1 MPLSA
6 EKWQRVKELFDAAA
20 DLSARER
27 AALLERECAGDA
39 ALHNEVESLLE
50 ADEAANS
57 FIENP
62 AAAIPRDLL
71 KQAEEE
77 LGGRQFGAYRVLREL
92 GRGGLGAVYLAERAD
107 DQYRKQVAIKIV
119 KRGLD
124 TDDIL
129 QRFRAERQ
137 ILAQLDHP
145 NIARLLDAGSTE
157 DGLPYFVME
166 HVDGR
171 PISDYC
177 DAHQLSTRERL
188 ELFRLVCGAVTYA
201 HQHLVIHR
209 DIKPSNILV
218 NEEGVPK
225 LLDFGIAKVL
235 HADDPLAAQT
245 MTGVRVMTP
254 EYASPEQVRG
264 QAISTATDIYSLGVL
279 LYELLTGRRPYRL
292 TTSTPEEISRAVL
305 DQVPERPSTAVTRT
319 TTAPQATTTLDA
331 KSLRGDVDNIV
342 LMALRKEPTRRYAS
356 VGQFSDDIRRY
367 LEGRPV
373 LAHKDTL
380 SYRAGKFIRRNKV
393 GVAAAALVLL
403 SLVGGIIATAWQA
416 RRAEANQAR
425 AEKRFAD
432 VRGLA
437 NALLNDIA
445 PKIERLEGST
455 EARQALVTQSLR
467 YLDSLANES
476 ADDLTLQAELAAAYE
491 KVGVLQGDSRKP
503 SLSDFRGAIASLEKA
518 QQIRRRLLASNPGD
532 AQNRRLLADNLRL
545 LAIRRMA
552 QSDVDGGFR
561 DVREALQ
568 LYEKLAAE
576 QPGSLPLRRA
586 WLEAQIEE
594 ATNYVNLARDAEAVP
609 LLQRAAAAID
619 ALHREHEGDVETT
632 RILARCLASLG
643 LALSWS
649 NRQPEA
655 EAEMAR
661 AVPIAETLAARFP
674 NDTNLKQELW
684 KIYESAAGIFE
695 ENDDARAFE
704 LCDRSRQVAEEM
716 IAIDRANA
724 QGRHNLSKSYS
735 RLGISA
741 ANLGRLDEAI
751 DYLERTKAIV
761 LQLQEKDPL
770 NRGYDRDLSA
780 VHIRIGVTRGKQ
792 RDFAAALAAHLTAA
806 ELYER
811 QLANDPANTI
821 CLRDSAIAYRHAGV
835 AHKELAESSDPV
847 ARQHHI
853 AGQKENYRRALDAL
867 LKAQSVK
874 ALPEAT
880 LHLVATLQKDIAELE
895 AAR

>member
-1 MPLSA
+1 M
-6 EKWQRVKELFDAAA
+6 
-20 DLSARER
+20 
-27 AALLERECAGDA
+27 
-39 ALHNEVESLLE
+39 
-50 ADEAANS
+50 
-57 FIENP
+57 P
-62 AAAIPRDLL
+62 AAPR
-71 KQAEEE
+71 K
-77 LGGRQFGAYRVLREL
+77 
-92 GRGGLGAVYLAERAD
+92 
-107 DQYRKQVAIKIV
+107 
-119 KRGLD
+119 
-124 TDDIL
+124 
-129 QRFRAERQ
+129 
-137 ILAQLDHP
+137 
-145 NIARLLDAGSTE
+145 
-157 DGLPYFVME
+157 GLPYFVME
-166 HVDGR
+166 FVDGQ
-171 PISDYC
+171 PISSFC
-177 DAHQLSTRERL
+177 EARGLSTRERL
-188 ELFRLVCGAVTYA
+188 ELFRQVCGAVTYA

-264 QAISTATDIYSLGVL
+264 LAISTATDIYSLGRFAL
-279 LYELLTGRRPYRL
+279 RAATGRRPYRL
-292 TTSTPEEISRAVL
+292 TTTTPEEISRAVV
-305 DQVPERPSTAVTRT
+305 DQVPERPSTAVTRAGIT
-319 TTAPQATTTLDA
+319 PRPAVVEA
-331 KSLRGDVDNIV
+331 KTLRGDVDNIV
-342 LMALRKEPTRRYAS
+342 LMALRKEPTRRYAT

-373 LAHKDTL
+373 IAHKDTL
-380 SYRAGKFIRRNKV
+380 SYRAGKFIRRNKA
-393 GVAAAALVLL
+393 GVAAAAVVML

-416 RRAEANQAR
+416 QRAEANQAR

-467 YLDSLANES
+467 YLDSLADES
-476 ADDLTLQAELAAAYE
+476 ADDLTLQAELATAYE

-518 QQIRRRLLASNPGD
+518 QQIRRRLLASNAKD
-532 AQNRRLLADNLRL
+532 AENRRLLADNLRL

-561 DVREALQ
+561 DVAEALQ
-568 LYEKLAAE
+568 LYSKLVAE
-576 QPGSLPLRRA
+576 QPDSLPFRRS
-586 WLEAQIEE
+586 LIETQIEE
-594 ATNYVNLARDAEAVP
+594 GTMYVNLSRDAEAVP
-609 LLQRAAAAID
+609 LLQRAAAAVD
-619 ALHREHEGDVETT
+619 ALHREHQSDIETQ
-632 RILARCLASLG
+632 RIVARCLASLG
-643 LALSWS
+643 LALSWN

-655 EAEMAR
+655 EAEMAK
-661 AVPIAETLAARFP
+661 AVSIAETLAAQFP
-674 NDTNLKQELW
+674 NDTGLKQELW
-684 KIYESAAGIFE
+684 KVYESAAGILE
-695 ENDDARAFE
+695 EIDDARAFE
-704 LCDRSRQVAEEM
+704 LCDKSRQVAEEM
-716 IAIDRANA
+716 IAADKANA

-741 ANLGRLDEAI
+741 ANLGRLDEAV

-806 ELYER
+806 ELYEK

-835 AHKELAESSDPV
+835 AHKEMAQTSDPEG
-847 ARQHHI
+847 RQRHL
-853 AGQKENYRRALDAL
+853 AGQKENYQRALDAL
-867 LKAQSVK
+867 LKAQAVN

-880 LHLVATLQKDIAELE
+880 LHLVETLRKDIAALE
-895 AAR
+895 TP

>member
-1 MPLSA
+1 MPTSA
-6 EKWQRVKELFDAAA
+6 ETWQRVKEVFDAAV
-20 DLSARER
+20 DLEPGER
-27 AALLERECAGDA
+27 AALLDRLCHGDPD
-39 ALHNEVESLLE
+39 LRSEVESLL
-50 ADEAANS
+50 ASDDEAGT
-57 FIENP
+57 FIESP
-62 AAAIPRDLL
+62 ASAIPRDLL
-71 KQAEEE
+71 PESDYA
-77 LGGRQFGAYRVLREL
+77 GRSFGAYRIIREI
-92 GRGGLGAVYLAERAD
+92 GRGGLGAVYLAARAD
-107 DQYRKQVAIKIV
+107 DQYRKEVAIKVV

-145 NIARLLDAGSTE
+145 NIARLIDAGSTE
-157 DGLPYFVME
+157 EGLPYFVME
-166 HVDGR
+166 FVDGQ
-171 PISDYC
+171 PISSFC
-177 DAHQLSTRERL
+177 ETRGLSTRERL
-188 ELFRLVCGAVTYA
+188 ELFRQVCGAVTYA

-245 MTGVRVMTP
+245 MTGIRVMTP

-264 QAISTATDIYSLGVL
+264 LPISTATDIYSLGVL

-292 TTSTPEEISRAVL
+292 TTSTPEDISRAVV
-305 DQVPERPSTAVTRT
+305 DQVPERPSTAVTRAAI
-319 TTAPQATTTLDA
+319 APQPAVIDA

-342 LMALRKEPTRRYAS
+342 LMALRKEPTRRYAT
-356 VGQFSDDIRRY
+356 VGQFSEDIRRY

-393 GVAAAALVLL
+393 GVAAAVVVLL

-455 EARQALVTQSLR
+455 EARQALVSQSLR
-467 YLDSLANES
+467 YLDSLAGES

-518 QQIRRRLLASNPGD
+518 QQIRRRLLASKPDD
-532 AQNRRLLADNLRL
+532 AENRRLLADNLRL

-552 QSDVDGGFR
+552 QSDVDGGFG

-568 LYEKLAAE
+568 LYEKLVAE
-576 QPGSLPLRRA
+576 QPNSLPLRRA
-586 WLEAQIEE
+586 LLETQVEE
-594 ATNYVNLARDAEAVP
+594 GTMYVNLSRDAEAVP
-609 LLQRAAAAID
+609 LLQRAAADID
-619 ALHREHEGDVETT
+619 ALHREHQADAETA
-632 RILARCLASLG
+632 RVLVRCLTSLG
-643 LALSWS
+643 LALSWN
-649 NRQPEA
+649 NRQREA

-661 AVPIAETLAARFP
+661 AVTLAEALVARSP

-684 KIYESAAGIFE
+684 KVYESAAGIRE
-695 ENDDARAFE
+695 EIDDAQAFE
-704 LCDRSRQVAEEM
+704 WCDKSRRVAEEI
-716 IAIDRANA
+716 IAADPANA

-741 ANLGRLDEAI
+741 ANLGRLDEAV
-751 DYLERTKAIV
+751 DYLERTKAII

-780 VHIRIGVTRGKQ
+780 VHIRLGVTRGKQ
-792 RDFAAALAAHLTAA
+792 RDFAASLAAHLTAA

-835 AHKELAESSDPV
+835 AHKELAQTSDPE
-847 ARQHHI
+847 ARRQHVM
-853 AGQKENYRRALDAL
+853 AEKENYERALNAL
-867 LKAQSVK
+867 LKAQAVK

-880 LHLVATLQKDIAELE
+880 LHLVGTLRKDIAELE
-895 AAR
+895 RTQ